1 MRRAL
6 LLLLLI
12 ATVAPLGAQA
22 VKRPAITG
30 IAFARFYTTDP
41 PGAQKFYG
49 DTLGFKCLE
58 ANGVWIYPV
67 NRSQWIEVL
76 DSPPPKA
83 DVRMAAV
90 AFTTRNA
97 KGL

>member
-6 LLLLLI
+6 LVVLLI

-30 IAFARFYTTDP
+30 VAFARFYTTDP

-49 DTLGFKCLE
+49 DTLG
-58 ANGVWIYPV
+58 
-67 NRSQWIEVL
+67 
-76 DSPPPKA
+76 
-83 DVRMAAV
+83 
-90 AFTTRNA
+90 
-97 KGL
+97 